1 MPSNTTREPNKNVC
15 ENDSECKN
23 NAKCVDIYDYKL
35 KLLVTK
41 CCNFPDQSC
50 LKGEEKDKKKENDKD
65 DIEKVRSSEEKL

>member
-1 MPSNTTREPNKNVC
+1 MKMKFIR
-15 ENDSECKN
+15 NDDN
-23 NAKCVDIYDYKL
+23 FVIHAKTGDYKL

-65 DIEKVRSSEEKL
+65 DSEKVRSSEEKL